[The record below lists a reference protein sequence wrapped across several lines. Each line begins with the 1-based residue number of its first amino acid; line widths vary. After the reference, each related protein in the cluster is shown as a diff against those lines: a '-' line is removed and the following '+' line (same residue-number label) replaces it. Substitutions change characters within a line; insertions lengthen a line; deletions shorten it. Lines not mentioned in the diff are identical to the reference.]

1 MGDALVGILVAQLQG
16 EGDVVCDRAPRQQRG
31 VLEDEGEAERVVSL
45 HAQLAARGLIEAG
58 HEAEEGGF
66 AAAGRADDGDELAAA
81 NFQIEAV
88 QGLDPGGEVLV
99 ESCGDD

>member
-1 MGDALVGILVAQLQG
+1 MLCATDRQGSSVASWK
-16 EGDVVCDRAPRQQRG
+16 
-31 VLEDEGEAERVVSL
+31 DEGKAERIVTL
-45 HAQLAARGLIEAG
+45 HAQLAARGLVEAS

-66 AAAGRADDGDELAAA
+66 AAAGRADDGDELTAAD
-81 NFQIEAV
+81 FQIEVA